1 MKKFFYVLMAAAA
14 LVAVSC
20 DKENTNNGDENGDEN
35 NSPVRKQLVHLTS
48 YITEEGELTGGRKFY
63 YTEDGK
69 ISKVAEVWTNEDGS
83 EGSYDL
89 NVTWEGNK
97 ATFDDG
103 EGTGFIF
110 TIGENGYAVQ
120 KDELKDGEVSSTYTY
135 EYDAEGHLT
144 KVNELY
150 EGQTYAKS
158 VCTWENGN
166 LTSWSDVG
174 AAEDGSGNDR
184 VKRQTYTELL
194 NTCGIHTS
202 YTEKSSLKRWMFEIG
217 LFGKAS
223 VNLVAMDKW
232 DDREGGK
239 TFEYRFDEDD
249 YVITETPYWEGE
261 AEKPMYFGWK

>member
-1 MKKFFYVLMAAAA
+1 MKKFFYVLMAAATLA
-14 LVAVSC
+14 AVSC
-20 DKENTNNGDENGDEN
+20 EKTPNGENNEENGGTTET
-35 NSPVRKQLVHLTS
+35 RKQLVHLTS

-110 TIGENGYAVQ
+110 TIGDNGYAVQ

-184 VKRQTYTELL
+184 VKRQTYTQLL